1 MGSFGD
7 FGKREKKK
15 KKQGQGDA
23 GAGYSS
29 RPVFVPPV
37 QIAKEKREK

>member
-15 KKQGQGDA
+15 KKQGQGS
-23 GAGYSS
+23 GGVVFSS
-29 RPVFVPPV
+29 KPVFVAPT
-37 QIAKEKREK
+37 QIKKEKREK

>member
-15 KKQGQGDA
+15 KKQGQGS
-23 GAGYSS
+23 GGVSFSS
-29 RPVFVPPV
+29 RPVFVQPV
-37 QIAKEKREK
+37 QIKKEKREK

>member
-15 KKQGQGDA
+15 KKQG
-23 GAGYSS
+23 GAQSGSPFSS
-29 RPVFVPPV
+29 RPVFVAPP
-37 QIAKEKREK
+37 QIKKDKKEK